1 VEMLGCV
8 ARFPEIQPK
17 RLTRAAG
24 FFGKQ
29 YLSLKQFHDSPVES
43 SPSRGMN
50 TQKQKNKKHVESNQN
65 LASIICLFQTQTK
78 KQNKTQNKF

>member
-43 SPSRGMN
+43 SPSRGMS
-50 TQKQKNKKHVESNQN
+50 TQKQKNKKKHR
-65 LASIICLFQTQTK
+65 I
-78 KQNKTQNKF
+78 